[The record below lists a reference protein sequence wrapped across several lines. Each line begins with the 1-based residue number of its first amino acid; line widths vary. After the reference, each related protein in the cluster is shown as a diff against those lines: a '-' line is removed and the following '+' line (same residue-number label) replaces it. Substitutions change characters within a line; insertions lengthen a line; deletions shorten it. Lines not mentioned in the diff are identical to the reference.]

1 MATRKIGLFFGSFNP
16 VHVGHMILAN
26 FMATKTEMTEVW
38 MVVSPQNPFKER
50 ASLARDHDRL
60 HLVELAIGDTPNLK
74 ASNVEFTMPKPS
86 YTIDTLAVL
95 RDKYPDR
102 EFALIMGTDN
112 LATLHKWKNH
122 DIILRDYDIHVYN
135 RPGYEPGD
143 LATHGRVTI
152 YDAPLMHLSA
162 TYIRKTLKEGLSAR
176 YLVPD
181 AVAREIEAS
190 GLYAK

>member
-1 MATRKIGLFFGSFNP
+1 MDKRKTGLFFGSFNP

-26 FMATKTEMTEVW
+26 FMATSTDLREVW

-74 ASNVEFTMPKPS
+74 ASNVEFSMSKPS

-95 RDKYPDR
+95 RDKHPQR

-112 LATLHKWKNH
+112 LASLRKWKNA
-122 DIILRDYDIHVYN
+122 DIILRDYNIHVYN
-135 RPGYEPGD
+135 RPGYPAGE
-143 LATHGRVTI
+143 LADHERVTI

-162 TYIRKTLKEGLSAR
+162 TYVRKAIKAGKSVR
-176 YLVPD
+176 YLVPE
-181 AVAREIEAS
+181 AAAREIEIT
-190 GLYAK
+190 GLYQ